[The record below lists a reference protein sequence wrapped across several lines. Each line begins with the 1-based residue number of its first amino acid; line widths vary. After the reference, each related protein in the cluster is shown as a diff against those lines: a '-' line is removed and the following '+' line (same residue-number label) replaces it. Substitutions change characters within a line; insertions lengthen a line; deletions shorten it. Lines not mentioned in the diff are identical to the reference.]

1 MKGSSSLSEAFIKKY
16 NENKKDLKSL
26 KSYYDK
32 YLSDK
37 KNSMFRDNK
46 VNNNFVNYIGH
57 YSPNEKNPDG
67 KSWSEGEIIKIEK
80 KKSDYFDF
88 LNTLKKDLNS
98 SSLQNHP
105 EAQKEADYF

>member
-1 MKGSSSLSEAFIKKY
+1 MKLSLKKY

-57 YSPNEKNPDG
+57 YSPNEKILMENRG
-67 KSWSEGEIIKIEK
+67 VRVK
-80 KKSDYFDF
+80 
-88 LNTLKKDLNS
+88 
-98 SSLQNHP
+98 
-105 EAQKEADYF
+105 